1 MTIRIIAAL
10 AVLVSAYVHL
20 REWLDGMRDVH
31 VIGPL
36 FVVNIVSGV
45 VIAVLLVTWKH
56 WIVPFL
62 AFGFGATTLGGF
74 AIATTSAGLFGDHEK
89 WQGSY
94 VWVAA
99 ISEAV
104 AIVAGLIA
112 LSREASSRPRGT
124 SGRLGRAQVEE
135 RPAQTRGTRG

>member
-1 MTIRIIAAL
+1 MTARIIAAI

-20 REWLDGMRDVH
+20 YEWLNGMRHVH

-56 WIVPFL
+56 WLAPFL
-62 AFGFGATTLGGF
+62 AFGFGATTLAGF

-94 VWVAA
+94 IWVAA
-99 ISEAV
+99 IAEAV
-104 AIVAGLIA
+104 TVLAALFS
-112 LSREASSRPRGT
+112 LSRELLTEP
-124 SGRLGRAQVEE
+124 E
-135 RPAQTRGTRG
+135 REHSTVAG